1 MPSLPSLFSK
11 PLAGVGLAALLSAA
25 QAQTAPP
32 EAYVD
37 ALNAVF
43 GTHAGAHASHA
54 KGLCVAGTFTATG
67 EAKAV
72 TTAGF
77 LQGGATPVT
86 GRFSVGGGNPR
97 ASDKGKSVRGL
108 ALRFSP
114 ENGELTDLVMIS
126 APVFFVARAEHFI
139 PFLDARRPDPATG
152 KPDAAKVKAF
162 NESHP
167 DTKAQADYLGS
178 TPVPASY
185 GTVPYWAVNAFK
197 FTNAQGKTVHA
208 RWRFE
213 PRTGR
218 LGLSEDELKAL
229 PDDFL
234 GKEIEQRLAKGP
246 VEFDAWLQLA
256 APSDQVTDP
265 TVQWPADRPQINV
278 GRLALQKLAP
288 EGCGRQMFNPLTLA
302 RGISA
307 SDDSTL
313 HVRAAAYGVSLSR
326 RAGP

>member
-1 MPSLPSLFSK
+1 MPFSLSK
-11 PLAGVGLAALLSAA
+11 PLAGFGLAALLAAA

-43 GTHAGAHASHA
+43 GRHAGAHASHA
-54 KGLCVAGTFTATG
+54 KGLCVAGSFTATG
-67 EAKAV
+67 DAKAL

-77 LQGGATPVT
+77 LQGGTTPVT
-86 GRFSVGGGNPR
+86 GRFSIGGGNPR
-97 ASDKGKSVRGL
+97 ASDKGKTVRGL

-114 ENGELTDLVMIS
+114 ANGELTELVMIS
-126 APVFFVARAEHFI
+126 APVFFVSKAEHFI
-139 PFLDARRPDPATG
+139 PFLEARRPDPATG

-167 DTKAQADYLGS
+167 DTKPQAEYLAG

-185 GTVPYWAVNAFK
+185 GTAPYWAVSAFK
-197 FTNAQGKTVHA
+197 FSNAEGKTVHA

-213 PRTGR
+213 PRAGR
-218 LGLSEDELKAL
+218 LGLSEDELKTL

-234 GKEIEQRLAKGP
+234 AGEIGQRLAKGP

-256 APSDQVTDP
+256 APSDNVTDP
-265 TVQWPADRPQINV
+265 TVQWPADRPQVNV

-288 EGCGRQMFNPLTLA
+288 EGCGTQMFNPLALA

-313 HVRAAAYGVSLSR
+313 HVRPAVYGASLGR
-326 RAGP
+326 RTGH

>member
-1 MPSLPSLFSK
+1 MSSLLSK
-11 PLAGVGLAALLSAA
+11 PVASLGVAVLLAAAQA

-43 GTHAGAHASHA
+43 GKHAGAHASHA
-54 KGLCVAGTFTATG
+54 KGLCVAGSFTATG
-67 EAKAV
+67 EGKAV

-77 LQGGATPVT
+77 LQGGTTPVT

-108 ALRFSP
+108 AVRFSP

-126 APVFFVARAEHFI
+126 TPVFFVSKAEHFI
-139 PFLDARRPDPATG
+139 PFLEARRPDPATG

-162 NESHP
+162 NDSHP
-167 DTKAQADYLGS
+167 DTKPQAEYLGS

-185 GTVPYWAVNAFK
+185 GTTPYWPVSAFK
-197 FTNAQGKTVHA
+197 LTNAEGKTVHA

-218 LGLSEDELKAL
+218 LGLTEEELKTL

-234 GKEIEQRLAKGP
+234 AQEIEQRLAKGP

-256 APSDQVTDP
+256 SPSDNVTDP
-265 TVQWPADRPQINV
+265 TLQWPADRPQINV

-288 EGCGRQMFNPLTLA
+288 QDCDKQMFNPLTLA
-302 RGISA
+302 RGIGA

-313 HVRAAAYGVSLSR
+313 HVRPAVYGVSLSR
-326 RAGP
+326 RAGH